1 MRKMVCPQCKVGAF
15 CVMNKQGERLPVY
28 VSDKGEVVP
37 KYPEASLEGYDLN
50 IVYCLCCSWKGS
62 PNSLVKY

>member
-15 CVMNKQGERLPVY
+15 YVLNGQGERLPVY

-37 KYPEASLEGYDLN
+37 KDPAGLLLMLFLARDSETSGEILIYTLFP
-50 IVYCLCCSWKGS
+50 
-62 PNSLVKY
+62 